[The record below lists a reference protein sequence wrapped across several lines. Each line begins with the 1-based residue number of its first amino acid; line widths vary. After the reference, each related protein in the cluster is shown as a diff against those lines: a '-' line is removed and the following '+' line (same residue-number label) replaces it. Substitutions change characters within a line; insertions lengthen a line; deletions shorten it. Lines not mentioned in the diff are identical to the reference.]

1 MVQGECNSAPSRQ
14 IVAKT
19 RAFPHTSVMFRDI
32 NALNDLSGISSI
44 LPEPSL
50 KEGSDIRVLERVFN
64 DGVGS

>member
-1 MVQGECNSAPSRQ
+1 
-14 IVAKT
+14 
-19 RAFPHTSVMFRDI
+19 MFRDI